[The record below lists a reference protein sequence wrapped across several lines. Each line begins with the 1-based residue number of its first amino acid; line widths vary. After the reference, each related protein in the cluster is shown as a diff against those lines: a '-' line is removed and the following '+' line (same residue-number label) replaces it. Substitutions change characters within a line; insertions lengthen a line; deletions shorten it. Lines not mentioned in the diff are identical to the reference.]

1 MKAKYPVAAVFVLV
15 ALFSAPSR
23 AGGQAKPNILLFISD
38 DHGFSD
44 YGFMGSEDVETP
56 NLDRLAEAGLVYSRG
71 YATPS
76 CASSLAVLLTGD
88 YPHRNG
94 ITGND
99 LKGRIGS
106 VSRVMASHPSRDG
119 MTGAG
124 RCPVGG
130 WDHRRRGLRPRR
142 GFGRALMAGLRSTP

>member
-106 VSRVMASHPSRDG
+106 VSRVLASHPSRDG

-124 RCPVGG
+124 RCP
-130 WDHRRRGLRPRR
+130 
-142 GFGRALMAGLRSTP
+142 